1 MTVLEAVM
9 VVSMSTMQTMQA
21 LRILVSSVTIGGAEH
36 WGKALVAVSLKNN
49 FYFFAASLTL
59 YL

>member
-21 LRILVSSVTIGGAEH
+21 LRILVSSVTIGG
-36 WGKALVAVSLKNN
+36 GGLSIGVRP
-49 FYFFAASLTL
+49 
-59 YL
+59 